1 MKFDLFK
8 AIEKRTGFK
17 VDYDQKEFEL
27 ITDIDNWIHRR
38 SNKLD
43 ESKGL
48 LIYGGVGVGKT
59 IITKAIQDVVNF
71 YDFEK
76 YYYTTSDWITQDVNA
91 NGDTCLFA
99 YRLKNRIVDDIGS
112 EGVSNSYGN
121 RRLVINNVIK
131 DRYESFQTSG
141 LKTIFTTN
149 VDLNKLSEIYGDRE
163 VSRVTEMCNVIIY
176 PSDKSKRN
184 MKERTPIEQTE
195 PMTTSE
201 PTREKKIESREYIV
215 KQIIDQFNSLQDEL
229 FESDE
234 AKIHEIDAPRLFLD
248 VLSDFGY
255 ELVSNDQKRK
265 MYAQR
270 RSIELERIGYW
281 MQKGKKHEFKSF
293 ADKRFMSTSKQSQE
307 RNEVH
312 NYVVRKCR
320 IEMLNEL
327 YKGQIKSNED
337 FESDILRRFEVWKR
351 KV

>member
-1 MKFDLFK
+1 MVKVLIGLNKSLEKIQNDVLLRFLRNNFGAMTTNEVVQAFESAIAGDFQADLNHYGTL
-8 AIEKRTGFK
+8 ASSYVANVLNGYT
-17 VDYDQKEFEL
+17 DYV
-27 ITDIDNWIHRR
+27 RR
-38 SNKLD
+38 S
-43 ESKGL
+43 GL
-48 LIYGGVGVGKT
+48 IQKKKEIEV
-59 IITKAIQDVVNF
+59 TK
-71 YDFEK
+71 
-76 YYYTTSDWITQDVNA
+76 
-91 NGDTCLFA
+91 
-99 YRLKNRIVDDIGS
+99 
-112 EGVSNSYGN
+112 
-121 RRLVINNVIK
+121 
-131 DRYESFQTSG
+131 
-141 LKTIFTTN
+141 
-149 VDLNKLSEIYGDRE
+149 
-163 VSRVTEMCNVIIY
+163 
-176 PSDKSKRN
+176 
-184 MKERTPIEQTE
+184 
-195 PMTTSE
+195 E
-201 PTREKKIESREYIV
+201 PTKEKKIEAREYIV

-229 FESDE
+229 FENDE
-234 AKIHEIDAPRLFLD
+234 AKIHDIDSPRRFLG

-281 MQKGKKHEFKSF
+281 MQKGKKHELKAF